1 MSYDYNLQIPVP
13 VVNQKENEALDILTD
28 RYNKLIEP
36 GIIAKLGTKAEEL
49 IPQKLKIWGRDIGL
63 NISEQEIY
71 TQMMNVIG
79 SGFKTIEEQA
89 AKFSISEKQILRQI
103 NQSFPNQINRL
114 DEICFLRSY
123 NIAKS
128 VSKYKEQDIFLA
140 MIEGGGTGAF
150 GFWGL
155 PFNLVLSTF
164 LYFRAVQ
171 SIAMFYG
178 YDVKNDSAEM
188 VIASEVF
195 ADALSPINNN
205 INNETV
211 TIIGKVM
218 MISKT
223 EVVKQT
229 AKKSW
234 AEMASRGGITLLLA
248 QMRALANKYAKEAL
262 EKVGAKGLENSLFK
276 DAFEQIGRVLSLNAI
291 GKAVPFVSAVIA
303 ALIDTAQMKKVLEFA
318 DIFYQKRFIIEK
330 EGRIRN
336 LIETNTIIDTEII
349 EDDTSGM

>member
-1 MSYDYNLQIPVP
+1 
-13 VVNQKENEALDILTD
+13 
-28 RYNKLIEP
+28 
-36 GIIAKLGTKAEEL
+36 
-49 IPQKLKIWGRDIGL
+49 
-63 NISEQEIY
+63 
-71 TQMMNVIG
+71 
-79 SGFKTIEEQA
+79 
-89 AKFSISEKQILRQI
+89 
-103 NQSFPNQINRL
+103 
-114 DEICFLRSY
+114 
-123 NIAKS
+123 
-128 VSKYKEQDIFLA
+128 
-140 MIEGGGTGAF
+140 
-150 GFWGL
+150 
-155 PFNLVLSTF
+155 
-164 LYFRAVQ
+164 
-171 SIAMFYG
+171 MFYG

-336 LIETNTIIDTEII
+336 LIDTEII

>member
-123 NIAKS
+123 DIAKS

-262 EKVGAKGLENSLFK
+262 KKVGAKGLENSLFK

-336 LIETNTIIDTEII
+336 LIDTEII

>member
-13 VVNQKENEALDILTD
+13 VVNQKENEALEILTD

-123 NIAKS
+123 DIAKS

-262 EKVGAKGLENSLFK
+262 EKVGAQGLENSLFK

-336 LIETNTIIDTEII
+336 LIDTEII

>member
-36 GIIAKLGTKAEEL
+36 GIITKLGTKAEEL

-123 NIAKS
+123 DIAKS

-336 LIETNTIIDTEII
+336 LTEII